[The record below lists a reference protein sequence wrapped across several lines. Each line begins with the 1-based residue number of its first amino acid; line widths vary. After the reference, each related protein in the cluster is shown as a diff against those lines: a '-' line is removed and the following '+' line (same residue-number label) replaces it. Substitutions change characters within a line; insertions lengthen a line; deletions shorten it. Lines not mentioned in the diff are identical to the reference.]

1 MSALLKSEWRQGAV
15 VPHDLLPDGILP
27 ASAATSAKLIVLS
40 HDCDLVNESYEAEP
54 YVELL
59 VAVPKETK
67 DRNGVLFNGRNPRK
81 LQFLAQENG
90 EERLYEIDIHAK
102 YRVDRRILEKGRKDA
117 SITIPQRDVVTIGK
131 WASRR
136 YSRPSVP
143 SAFMDRIKPVKDKIL
158 RKMKRD
164 GEDIVHVAMA
174 FNTVEELAD
183 DKTYQVILWI
193 VVEPDVCEN
202 DEQEQRAIGVVSEL
216 RKLLVQ
222 CKGIEIEDADLRK
235 TSDVSLFD
243 WQKLIRFDLDY
254 LSPDSE
260 PI

>member
-1 MSALLKSEWRQGAV
+1 V

-27 ASAATSAKLIVLS
+27 ASVTTGRKLIVLS

-67 DRNGVLFNGRNPRK
+67 HRNGLLFNGRNPRK

-102 YRVDRRILEKGRKDA
+102 YRVERRILEKGSRDA
-117 SITIPQRDVVTIGK
+117 SITIRQRDVATIAK

-136 YSRPSVP
+136 YSRPSLP

-164 GEDIVHVAMA
+164 GEDIVHVALA
-174 FNTVEELAD
+174 FNTVEELAN
-183 DKTYQVILWI
+183 DKPYRVFLWI
-193 VVEPDVCEN
+193 VVEPGVCEN
-202 DEQEQRAIGVVSEL
+202 DELEQRAIGIVSEL
-216 RKLLVQ
+216 RKLLAQ
-222 CKGIEIEDADLRK
+222 CNGIEVEDADLRK
-235 TSDVSLFD
+235 TSDVSLLD
-243 WQKLIRFDLDY
+243 WQTLIRFDLDY
-254 LSPDSE
+254 LSPDDE

>member
-1 MSALLKSEWRQGAV
+1 V
-15 VPHDLLPDGILP
+15 VPHGLLPAGVLLASVTTDG
-27 ASAATSAKLIVLS
+27 KLIVLS

-54 YVELL
+54 YVELV

-102 YRVDRRILEKGRKDA
+102 YRVDRRILEKGSKDA
-117 SITIPQRDVVTIGK
+117 SITVRERDVATIAK

-136 YSRPSVP
+136 YSRPSLP
-143 SAFMDRIKPVKDKIL
+143 SAFMDRISPVKDKIL

-164 GEDIVHVAMA
+164 GEDIVYMFLA
-174 FNTVEELAD
+174 FTTVEELAD
-183 DKTYQVILWI
+183 DKPYRVFLWI
-193 VVEPDVCEN
+193 VVDPSVCEN

-216 RKLLVQ
+216 RKLLAQ
-222 CKGIEIEDADLRK
+222 CNGIEVEDADLRK
-235 TSDVSLFD
+235 TSDVTLLD
-243 WQKLIRFDLDY
+243 CQTLIRFDLDY
-254 LSPDSE
+254 LSPDDDPLRE
-260 PI
+260 G